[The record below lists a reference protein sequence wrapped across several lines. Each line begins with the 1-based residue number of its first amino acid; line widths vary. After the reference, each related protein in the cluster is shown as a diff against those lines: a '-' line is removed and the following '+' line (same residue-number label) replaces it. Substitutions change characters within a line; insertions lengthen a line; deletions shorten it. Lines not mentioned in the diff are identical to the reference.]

1 MTGLALQ
8 PAHSSWRPDARLTR
22 GAGVL
27 RVIVFRTGGLLAGL
41 ALLGAVWEA
50 YKAWGPTGGAHLL
63 GVAVLPRTDDNAM
76 PHLWTIWNVLGQQD
90 AVGSQQTLS
99 FGPSSSAGSGGQT
112 VLGAIAG
119 DCLQTFQWA
128 AVGFVVG
135 LLVGM
140 SLALLLDRSRL
151 IERAALPY
159 LVASQT
165 VPLVALAP
173 ILAQW
178 DGSIK
183 IGGWTWSN
191 GTSIELVA
199 AYLAFFPISIG
210 MLRGLRSASA
220 VQNDLFTCTAA
231 SWRQT
236 LLRLKLPTSVPHLL
250 PALRLAAAASV
261 VGAIVAEIS
270 IGQGS
275 IGARSGIG
283 TRIWEY
289 SQQSD
294 SARLYASVIAAA
306 LLGLGVTLLVGLF
319 DLVLYRYN
327 RLGARD

>member
-8 PAHSSWRPDARLTR
+8 FPRVPRRRVSRLPAV
-22 GAGVL
+22 AGTLRVVVL
-27 RVIVFRTGGLLAGL
+27 RGGGFVAGL

-63 GVAVLPRTDDNAM
+63 GMTVLPRTDDNSM

-99 FGPSSSAGSGGQT
+99 FGPSSSGSAGGQT
-112 VLGAIAG
+112 VLAAIAG
-119 DCLQTFQWA
+119 DCFQTFQWA

-140 SLALLLDRSRL
+140 GLALALDRSHL

-173 ILAQW
+173 ILSQW
-178 DGSIK
+178 DGAIK

-199 AYLAFFPISIG
+199 GYLAFFPVSIG

-220 VQNDLFTCTAA
+220 VQRDLFTCTAA
-231 SWRQT
+231 GWRQT
-236 LLRLKLPTSVPHLL
+236 MLRLKLPTSVPHLL

-275 IGARSGIG
+275 IGAKTGIG

-294 SARLYASVIAAA
+294 TARLYVAVIAAA
-306 LLGLGVTLLVGLF
+306 ALGLVVTGLVSVF
-319 DLVLYRYN
+319 DLLLYRYN
-327 RLGARD
+327 RLGVRE